1 MPRIFVVSD
10 YLLQPNRVGGVDRL
24 FWALDE
30 AMARSGWTATWVFPD
45 SPDSSHYRD
54 RNMDVRTAPRN
65 SLLSSAGNLVA
76 DAGGA
81 DLLVSHFV
89 DYPNRYAYEW
99 RRLGVKRYLVVDHMS
114 RPFEPTPR
122 TSIVRK
128 RFKGVLL
135 WGRVD
140 GVVAVSSFVRDAIVR
155 ELGRAWRSRV
165 RIVPHGVDPS
175 VFHPEPRPGRRGPF
189 HIVSIAHLIPEKGI
203 QVLLEALASARSSLP
218 SFEVSIAGEGWYE
231 ADLRQLAA
239 ARGLDRQVR
248 FIGSISSQGDLLR
261 SADTVVVP
269 SLWHEAFGLVL
280 VEAMA
285 CGAASIVSRV
295 GAMPEVAGDGTA
307 RLVDAGDADDLARAM
322 VEMAGDEE
330 LRRNMGV
337 KAAARAAERY
347 RLETA
352 VAGHLAAMEQTMGA
366 VR

>member
-1 MPRIFVVSD
+1 MPRIFVVCD
-10 YLLQPNRVGGVDRL
+10 YLLQPNRIGGVDRL

-45 SPDSSHYRD
+45 SPDSTHYRD

-65 SLLSSAGNLVA
+65 SLLPAVGELIA

-99 RRLGVKRYLVVDHMS
+99 RRCGVKKYLAVDHMS
-114 RPFEPTPR
+114 RPFERPPR
-122 TSIVRK
+122 TVTGRK
-128 RFKGVLL
+128 RLKGLL
-135 WGRVD
+135 LRGWVD
-140 GVVAVSSFVRDAIVR
+140 GVVAVSGFVRDAIVC
-155 ELGRAWRSRV
+155 ELGRAWRSRIRV
-165 RIVPHGVDPS
+165 VPHGVDPS

-189 HIVSIAHLIPEKGI
+189 HIVCIAHLIPEKGI
-203 QVLLEALASARSSLP
+203 QVLLEALASARPLLP

-239 ARGLDRQVR
+239 ARGLDPQVR
-248 FIGSISSQGDLLR
+248 FVGSISSQGDLLR

-269 SLWHEAFGLVL
+269 SLWREAFGLVL

-307 RLVDAGDADDLARAM
+307 RLVDAGNAGDLARSL
-322 VEMAGDEE
+322 VELAGDEE
-330 LRRNMGV
+330 LRRKMGA

-352 VAGHLAAMEQTMGA
+352 VAGHLVAMEQTIGA